1 MYKNRPELIP
11 SLTALYAGFN
21 APVAPFNVT
30 GIRLD
35 DNAMND
41 EFDDYLVFWTPDGNA
56 IVSVATTI
64 PGKWGTLNPVTYK
77 RVKGA
82 GRLVKGFYRNSH
94 SFGVHARSNPGFA
107 HEGFLQTGKLRFFR
121 DVDGDGI
128 INDIEPSQD
137 GSDTGF
143 NIHRASKAQLAEFVG
158 KYSLGCQ
165 VSQYAD
171 AHEAGVALY
180 KASMLNGNPI
190 SYLLS
195 EIDDWMPLVGH
206 GDVRQWIKGA
216 A

>member
-1 MYKNRPELIP
+1 MFKNRPELIP
-11 SLTALYAGFN
+11 SLTALYDFFK
-21 APVAPFNVT
+21 APVAAFNVT

-64 PGKWGTLNPVTYK
+64 PGKWGTENPVAYK
-77 RVKGA
+77 GVRGA
-82 GRLVKGFYRNSH
+82 GRLARGYYPNSH
-94 SFGVHARSNPGFA
+94 ILGIHARSHPNFA
-107 HEGFLQTGKLRFFR
+107 HEAFLQVGRLRFLR
-121 DVDGDGI
+121 DVNGDGI
-128 INDIEPSQD
+128 IEDSEPTQT

-143 NIHRASKAQLAEFVG
+143 NIHRASKAQLVEFVG

-180 KASMLNGNPI
+180 KASMQNGSPI
-190 SYLLS
+190 SYLIS
-195 EIDDWMPLVGH
+195 EIDDWMPLIGH